1 MARQKT
7 KQLTVWVQ
15 DRPGILGE
23 VAVALGAKKVNI
35 LALVASVVEGS
46 GALRMVVDKPAEAKE
61 IFTQRGWKTTE
72 EELVSFALPDQPG
85 QLGSVSK
92 KLGDA
97 GINIHYAYTGAAQ
110 GATEASAYLAVSDV
124 EAALKA
130 LR

>member
-1 MARQKT
+1 MAMQKT

-23 VAVALGAKKVNI
+23 VADALGAKKVNI
-35 LALVASVVEGS
+35 LALVPSVVEGS
-46 GALRMVVDKPAEAKE
+46 GALRMVVDKAAEAKE

-92 KLGDA
+92 SSVMP
-97 GINIHYAYTGAAQ
+97 
-110 GATEASAYLAVSDV
+110 ASTFTTPTPARP
-124 EAALKA
+124 KA
-130 LR
+130 PPRPAPTWPCLTPRLR